1 MFFRIKARAGAKK
14 AVLAV
19 AHKVLVIAYSILKT
33 KEPYRELG
41 GDYFDK
47 LNPERTAQRLM
58 VRIAKLGFD
67 VEIKRRPVPAVA
79 PVVEAVSVV
88 EVVVE
93 EPVKKK
99 RGRPRK
105 SPPVGILNPEASTS

>member
-1 MFFRIKARAGAKK
+1 M
-14 AVLAV
+14 LAV
-19 AHKVLVIAYSILKT
+19 MAYSILKT

-47 LNPERTAQRLM
+47 LNPERTAHRLM
-58 VRIAKLGFD
+58 VRIEKLGFE

-79 PVVEAVSVV
+79 PVVVDVP
-88 EVVVE
+88 VVE

-105 SPPVGILNPEASTS
+105 APPLGILNPEESTR